1 MMRGVLSMI
10 SKQLTFCR
18 PALAL
23 LLGLSVTTGVL
34 TQAQAQASLDEEHS
48 ELARLYDAFTVTHA
62 AALDAIAKANMDP
75 QYAQARAEMREQ
87 LEQLEQMQDQ
97 GHGQM
102 MSHGMMHSSG
112 SSNSHNPG
120 SHNPGSHN
128 MDTNGPYRAL
138 DVQVRVDMGR
148 LVRADH
154 ADTAAAE
161 AYDNV
166 AALPRHAAMVL
177 AAGRQF
183 EDKLWGLWSDPDR
196 RIDAKVQATQ
206 AVIEDYRT
214 GDAMHAIAGRPKP
227 VSLYLDHTYAGSLKS
242 AYPRLSGLLWS
253 NQWLQLASLE
263 AIIRGQ
269 VDPQFEGRV
278 ADTLERYYNKLGSD
292 SGMSMFPSPVEMPT
306 VPTIAPTLYTLAPE
320 ASIIVDNLN
329 MLDAAIADI
338 IAYPGLDATIRE
350 QAILAKVAQF
360 IDNDIATDDMSYLLS
375 ALRGGIYNQGG
386 PAIGELQGSERNRS
400 REAMGMQHH
409 MSMSAPN

>member
-1 MMRGVLSMI
+1 MI
-10 SKQLTFCR
+10 SKQLRFCR

-23 LLGLSVTTGVL
+23 LLGLSVSTGAL
-34 TQAQAQASLDEEHS
+34 AQTQAQSQANPETEHS

-62 AALDAIAKANMDP
+62 AALDAIAKTNMDP
-75 QYAQARAEMREQ
+75 QYAQARADMREQ
-87 LEQLEQMQDQ
+87 LEQLAQVQDQ

-102 MSHGMMHSSG
+102 MSHGMMHGSG
-112 SSNSHNPG
+112 SME
-120 SHNPGSHN
+120 
-128 MDTNGPYRAL
+128 MDGPYRAL

-148 LVRADH
+148 LVRAEH
-154 ADTAAAE
+154 ADMAAAE
-161 AYDNV
+161 AYDKV
-166 AALPRHAAMVL
+166 AALPRHAARVL

-183 EDKLWGLWSDPDR
+183 EEQLWALWTDHDR
-196 RIDAKVQATQ
+196 SIDAKVQATR
-206 AVIEDYRT
+206 AIIEDYQT
-214 GDAMHAIAGRPKP
+214 GDPMHAIAMRPKP
-227 VSLYLDHTYAGSLKS
+227 VSLYLEDGYAGSLKS
-242 AYPRLSGLLWS
+242 VYPRLSGLLWS

-269 VDPQFEGRV
+269 VDPQFEGHV

-292 SGMSMFPSPVEMPT
+292 SGMSMFPAPVEMPT

-329 MLDAAIADI
+329 MLEAALADI
-338 IAYPGLDATIRE
+338 IAYPALDTPTRE

-360 IDNDIATDDMSYLLS
+360 TDDDIATDNMSYLLS

>member
-1 MMRGVLSMI
+1 MIRGGLNMF
-10 SKQLTFCR
+10 SKQLVFCR

-23 LLGLSVTTGVL
+23 LLGLSLSTGVL
-34 TQAQAQASLDEEHS
+34 IQAQAQAQASLVDEHA
-48 ELARLYDAFTVTHA
+48 ELARLYDAFTITHA
-62 AALDAIAKANMDP
+62 AALDAIAKTNMDP
-75 QYAQARAEMREQ
+75 QYAQARADMREQ
-87 LEQLEQMQDQ
+87 LEQLAQMQDQ

-102 MSHGMMHSSG
+102 MSHGMMHGSGSSG
-112 SSNSHNPG
+112 SSSSG
-120 SHNPGSHN
+120 SNG
-128 MDTNGPYRAL
+128 MDMDSPYRAL

-154 ADTAAAE
+154 ADTAAAD

-166 AALPRHAAMVL
+166 AALPRHVAMVL

-183 EDKLWGLWSDPDR
+183 EDKLWALWTDPGR
-196 RIDAKVQATQ
+196 SIDAKVQATQ
-206 AVIEDYRT
+206 AVIEDYQT

-227 VSLYLDHTYAGSLKS
+227 VSLYLDHSYAGSLKS

-263 AIIRGQ
+263 AIVRGQ
-269 VDPQFEGRV
+269 VDPQFAGHV

-292 SGMSMFPSPVEMPT
+292 SGMSMFPAPVEMPT

-350 QAILAKVAQF
+350 QAILATVAQF
-360 IDNDIATDDMSYLLS
+360 TDDSIVTDDMSYLLS

-409 MSMSAPN
+409 MSMSGPN

>member
-1 MMRGVLSMI
+1 MIRGVLTML

-18 PALAL
+18 PVVAL
-23 LLGLSVTTGVL
+23 LLGLSLSTSAL
-34 TQAQAQASLDEEHS
+34 AQANPETEHV

-62 AALDAIAKANMDP
+62 AALDAIVKTNMDP
-75 QYAQARAEMREQ
+75 QYAQARADMRKQ
-87 LEQLEQMQDQ
+87 LEQRQDQ

-102 MSHGMMHSSG
+102 MSHGMMHGSG
-112 SSNSHNPG
+112 SSDTHD
-120 SHNPGSHN
+120 
-128 MDTNGPYRAL
+128 MDMNGPYRAL

-183 EDKLWGLWSDPDR
+183 EEQLWALWTDPAR
-196 RIDAKVQATQ
+196 SIDAKVQATQ

-214 GDAMHAIAGRPKP
+214 GDPMHAVAGRPKP

-269 VDPQFEGRV
+269 VDPQFAGRV

-338 IAYPGLDATIRE
+338 IAYPGLDANTRE
-350 QAILAKVAQF
+350 QAILATVAQF
-360 IDNDIATDDMSYLLS
+360 TDDNIATDDMSYLLS

-400 REAMGMQHH
+400 RDAMGMQHP
-409 MSMSAPN
+409 MSMSGPN

>member
-1 MMRGVLSMI
+1 MI
-10 SKQLTFCR
+10 SKQLRFFR

-23 LLGLSVTTGVL
+23 LLGLSVSTGAL
-34 TQAQAQASLDEEHS
+34 AQTQAQSQANPETEHS

-62 AALDAIAKANMDP
+62 AALDAIAKTNMDP
-75 QYAQARAEMREQ
+75 QYAQARADMREQ
-87 LEQLEQMQDQ
+87 LEQLAQVQDQ

-102 MSHGMMHSSG
+102 MSHGMMHGSG
-112 SSNSHNPG
+112 SSDSHNAG
-120 SHNPGSHN
+120 SNG
-128 MDTNGPYRAL
+128 MDMDSPYRAL

-148 LVRADH
+148 LVRAEH

-161 AYDNV
+161 AYDKV

-183 EDKLWGLWSDPDR
+183 EEQLWALWTDPNR
-196 RIDAKVQATQ
+196 SIDAKVQATR
-206 AVIEDYRT
+206 AVIEDYQT
-214 GDAMHAIAGRPKP
+214 GDAMHAIAMRPKP
-227 VSLYLDHTYAGSLKS
+227 VSLYLDHSYADSLKS

-269 VDPQFEGRV
+269 VDPQFEGHV
-278 ADTLERYYNKLGSD
+278 AVTLERYYNKLGSD

-320 ASIIVDNLN
+320 ASMIVDNLN
-329 MLDAAIADI
+329 MLEAALADI
-338 IAYPGLDATIRE
+338 IAYPGLDATLRE

-360 IDNDIATDDMSYLLS
+360 TDDDIATDDMSYLLS